1 MTAPPLNGMSGTNY
15 LRIVAYLQRFQSG
28 AWKNIFHKSFIT
40 DAFPDNSISNF
51 TQRTVKYTFLSADAG
66 HNMRAR
72 YVFQFWDK
80 RNGPDHLL
88 HQTVRYRPS
97 CHAG

>member
-1 MTAPPLNGMSGTNY
+1 M
-15 LRIVAYLQRFQSG
+15 
-28 AWKNIFHKSFIT
+28 
-40 DAFPDNSISNF
+40 
-51 TQRTVKYTFLSADAG
+51 KYTFISQDAG

-72 YVFQFWDK
+72 FAFQFWDK

-88 HQTVRYRPS
+88 NQTVRYGPS